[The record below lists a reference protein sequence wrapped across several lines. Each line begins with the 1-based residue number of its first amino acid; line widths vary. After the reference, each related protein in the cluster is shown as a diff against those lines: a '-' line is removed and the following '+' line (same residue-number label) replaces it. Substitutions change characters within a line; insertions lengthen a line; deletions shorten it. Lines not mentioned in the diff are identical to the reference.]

1 MENTEKNYRLSV
13 ATPFHNT
20 NLSFFEKCLDSMK
33 KQTLGF
39 ENIEWVIT
47 LHNSEPEYV
56 EAVRKLCGEYKN
68 IKLYELYN
76 DNRTAS
82 SPRNECMKHVTGKYV
97 FFLDADDFL
106 FPYAL
111 KTLLETMEEHQADV
125 GSFREESIVGT
136 EGLQRIE
143 QMRLKFLLDQ
153 TKPLIVLHRD
163 SPDLAK
169 YLDSRNGTVHKMY
182 RVGLLRDNHIS
193 FSDQIKIGE
202 DVTFNLNC
210 MKYMNTIVVLPQCIG
225 YGYFMN
231 AGSLAQSL
239 NNTPEGIASLIS
251 DFFHWIEMAVQ
262 TGLDV
267 SNIVWTA
274 AAGSAR
280 MLSIPGL
287 PKEYVDGWKAKFAP
301 FIDKLPPMKGN
312 GKFASQQQAEG
323 MMQMARA
330 FFAKEGGSEEVNRNI
345 HLLWEILRSNA
356 ETDIG
361 QNHRFD
367 LIHTYEA
374 FKKSVPMT
382 EYSFYAPLIEL
393 TTRIGETNIFCAE
406 PLVGYSL
413 SSGTAAGQKRI
424 PYTAGH
430 LVAYAACMR
439 EILLDG
445 EATFA
450 LLESLPK
457 EMEYVDRTRLDT
469 IIGAALSVIR
479 MELSDCSYA
488 KRFKQGVMTSPIE
501 LFFPSETID
510 PRYPRLLFALLD
522 PDVSQIVAPFTWTV
536 LDTIQFLEKNHAA
549 LLRDIE
555 NGTISPDV
563 DLPEAIRREL
573 EAKLTASPERAA
585 ALRAEFEK
593 GFEGIIPRIW
603 PKCRRIVA
611 AGTGAFSIYTRKL
624 KLYSGEIPLNNGF
637 YAASEAVIGHSM
649 GNDSDE
655 YSLMTDNAFFEF
667 LKPGTQEPV
676 DAENLAEGEEYEV
689 ILTNRA
695 GLYRYRLGD
704 VIRVLRRE
712 NGVPIFTFEY
722 RLDSCLRLG
731 GLTIT
736 ERMLERAV
744 EGFEKRT
751 GADIRDF
758 CATIGEDG
766 GVLVLVEN
774 YGTDHRFPAPEERSA
789 LMDENLSLL
798 CPAYQEA
805 RESGAIPPAKV
816 RMLEPETQL
825 LFRDRRMFLEKT
837 APDQIKPIRVLD
849 TKRNREFFMALS
861 EE

>member
-13 ATPFHNT
+13 VTPFHNT

-585 ALRAEFEK
+585 ALRVEFEK

>member
-1 MENTEKNYRLSV
+1 
-13 ATPFHNT
+13 
-20 NLSFFEKCLDSMK
+20 
-33 KQTLGF
+33 
-39 ENIEWVIT
+39 
-47 LHNSEPEYV
+47 
-56 EAVRKLCGEYKN
+56 
-68 IKLYELYN
+68 
-76 DNRTAS
+76 
-82 SPRNECMKHVTGKYV
+82 
-97 FFLDADDFL
+97 
-106 FPYAL
+106 
-111 KTLLETMEEHQADV
+111 
-125 GSFREESIVGT
+125 
-136 EGLQRIE
+136 
-143 QMRLKFLLDQ
+143 
-153 TKPLIVLHRD
+153 
-163 SPDLAK
+163 
-169 YLDSRNGTVHKMY
+169 
-182 RVGLLRDNHIS
+182 
-193 FSDQIKIGE
+193 
-202 DVTFNLNC
+202 
-210 MKYMNTIVVLPQCIG
+210 MNTIVVLPQCIG

-301 FIDKLPPMKGN
+301 YIDKLPPMKGN

-330 FFAKEGGSEEVNRNI
+330 FFAQEGGSEEVNRNI

-585 ALRAEFEK
+585 ALRVEFEK

-667 LKPGTQEPV
+667 LKPGAQEPV

>member
-1 MENTEKNYRLSV
+1 MDNIRDKYILSV
-13 ATPFHNT
+13 VTPFHNT
-20 NLSFFEKCLDSMK
+20 NLAYFGKCLDSLK
-33 KQTLGF
+33 EQTLGF

-56 EAVRKLCGEYKN
+56 EGVRNLCGEYEN
-68 IKLYELYN
+68 VKLYELYN

-111 KTLLETMEEHQADV
+111 ENLLEAMEENQGDI

-143 QMRLKFLLDQ
+143 QMRFKFLLDQ
-153 TKPLIVLHRD
+153 TKPVIVLHRD

-169 YLDSRNGTVHKMY
+169 YLDPRNGTVHKMY
-182 RVGLLRDNHIS
+182 RVGLLRDNDIS
-193 FSDQIKIGE
+193 FSDEIRIGE

-210 MKYMNTIVVLPQCIG
+210 MKYMNTVVVLPQCIG

-231 AGSLAQSL
+231 AGSLAQSM
-239 NNTPEGIASLIS
+239 NNTPEGIASLVS
-251 DFFHWIEMAVQ
+251 DFCHWIEMAVQ

-287 PKEYVDGWKAKFAP
+287 SKEFVAEWKERFAP
-301 FIDKLPPMKGN
+301 LIDKLPPMKGN
-312 GKFASQQQAEG
+312 AKYYTQQQADG

-330 FFAKEGGSEEVNRNI
+330 FFAQDGGSEEVNRNVN
-345 HLLWEILRSNA
+345 LLWEILEKNKG
-356 ETDIG
+356 TDIG
-361 QNHRFD
+361 QDHRFD

-374 FKKSVPMT
+374 FKKSVPLT
-382 EYSFYAPLIEL
+382 EYDFYEPLVEL

-430 LVAYAACMR
+430 LVAYAVCMR
-439 EILLDG
+439 EILLDE

-457 EMEYVDRTRLDT
+457 EMEYVDKTRLDS

-479 MELSDCSYA
+479 MELSECSYA

-536 LDTIQFLEKNHAA
+536 LDTIQYLEKNHVA
-549 LLRDIE
+549 LLHDIE
-555 NGTISPDV
+555 NGTISGDSNI
-563 DLPEAIRREL
+563 PEAMRQQL
-573 EAKLTASPERAA
+573 EAKLTASPERAQ

-624 KLYSGEIPLNNGF
+624 KLYSGGIPINNGF
-637 YAASEAVIGHSM
+637 YAASEAVIGRSM
-649 GNDSDE
+649 GDGSDE
-655 YSLMTDNAFFEF
+655 YSLLTDNAFFEF
-667 LKPGTQEPV
+667 LRPGAQEPV
-676 DAENLAEGEEYEV
+676 DSESLAEGEEYEV
-689 ILTNRA
+689 ILTNQA

-704 VIRVLRRE
+704 VIRILRRE
-712 NGVPIFTFEY
+712 NGVPIFNFEY
-722 RLDSCLRLG
+722 RLDSCLKMG
-731 GLTIT
+731 DFTIT

-744 EGFEKRT
+744 EGFEAQT
-751 GADIRDF
+751 GTDIRDF
-758 CATIGEDG
+758 CSMINEDG
-766 GVLVLVEN
+766 GVTVLVEPF
-774 YGTDHRFPAPEERSA
+774 GTEQHFPAPEERSR
-789 LMDENLSLL
+789 LMDEAISSL
-798 CPAYQEA
+798 CSSYRDA
-805 RESGAIPPAKV
+805 RERSAIPPVKV
-816 RMLEPETQL
+816 RILEPETHL
-825 LFRDRRMFLEKT
+825 LYRDRRMFLEKG

-849 TKRNREFFMALS
+849 NQRNKEFFMALS

>member
-1 MENTEKNYRLSV
+1 MENTGKKYILSV
-13 ATPFHNT
+13 VTPFHNT
-20 NLSFFEKCLDSMK
+20 NLAYFEKCLDSLK

-47 LHNSEPEYV
+47 LHNSETGYV
-56 EAVRKLCGEYKN
+56 EAVRKLCEEYQN
-68 IKLYELYN
+68 VKLYELYN
-76 DNRTAS
+76 DSRTAS

-111 KTLLETMEEHQADV
+111 KTLLDAMEEHQGDI

-153 TKPLIVLHRD
+153 TKPLIILHRD

-169 YLDSRNGTVHKMY
+169 YLDPRNGTVHKMY
-182 RVGLLRDNHIS
+182 RVGLIRDNNIS
-193 FSDQIKIGE
+193 FSDQIRIGE

-231 AGSLAQSL
+231 AGSLAQSIS
-239 NNTPEGIASLIS
+239 NTPEGIASS
-251 DFFHWIEMAVQ
+251 VNDFFHWIEMAVQ

-274 AAGSAR
+274 ATGSAR
-280 MLSIPGL
+280 TLSIPGL
-287 PKEYVDGWKAKFAP
+287 PKEFVAEWRARFAP
-301 FIDKLPPMKGN
+301 FIDKFPPMKGN
-312 GKFASQQQAEG
+312 AKFYNQQQADG

-330 FFAKEGGSEEVNRNI
+330 FFAQDGGSEEVNRNT
-345 HLLWEILRSNA
+345 HLLWEILRKNA
-356 ETDIG
+356 GTDIG

-374 FKKSVPMT
+374 FTKSVPLT
-382 EYSFYAPLIEL
+382 DYRFYAPLVEL

-457 EMEYVDRTRLDT
+457 GMEYVDKTRLDS
-469 IIGAALSVIR
+469 IIGAALSVIQL
-479 MELSDCSYA
+479 ELSDCSYA

-536 LDTIQFLEKNHAA
+536 LDTIQFLEKTHAS

-555 NGTISPDV
+555 NGTISSDV
-563 DLPEAIRREL
+563 DLPEAIRHQL

-585 ALRAEFEK
+585 ALKAEFEK

-624 KLYSGEIPLNNGF
+624 KFYSGGIPLNNGF
-637 YAASEAVIGHSM
+637 YASSEAVIGHAM
-649 GNDSDE
+649 GNNNDE
-655 YSLMTDNAFFEF
+655 YFLLTDNAFFEF
-667 LKPGTQEPV
+667 LKPGAQEPV
-676 DAENLAEGEEYEV
+676 DSEGLEEGEEYEV
-689 ILTNRA
+689 ILTNQA

-731 GLTIT
+731 EFTIT

-744 EGFEKRT
+744 EDFEAQT

-766 GVLVLVEN
+766 EVTVLVEN
-774 YGTDHRFPAPEERSA
+774 YGSERCFPAPEERSR
-789 LMDENLSLL
+789 LMDENLSQL
-798 CPAYQEA
+798 CPAYRGA
-805 RESGAIPPAKV
+805 RENRVIPSAKV
-816 RMLEPETQL
+816 RILEPETQL

-837 APDQIKPIRVLD
+837 APDQIKPIRVPD
-849 TKRNREFFMALS
+849 TQHNREFFMALS

>member
-13 ATPFHNT
+13 VTPFHNT

>member
-13 ATPFHNT
+13 VTPFHNT

-111 KTLLETMEEHQADV
+111 KTLLETMEEHQADI

-169 YLDSRNGTVHKMY
+169 YLEPRNGTVHKMY

-301 FIDKLPPMKGN
+301 YIDKLPPMKGN

-330 FFAKEGGSEEVNRNI
+330 FFAQEGGSEEVNRNI

-457 EMEYVDRTRLDT
+457 EMEYVDKTRLDT

-667 LKPGTQEPV
+667 LKPGAQEPV

>member
-1 MENTEKNYRLSV
+1 MNHTQSNYMLSV
-13 ATPFHNT
+13 VTPFHNT
-20 NLSFFEKCLDSMK
+20 NLTFFEKCLDSLK
-33 KQTLGF
+33 EQTIGF
-39 ENIEWVIT
+39 ESIEWVIT
-47 LHNSEPEYV
+47 LHNSESEYV
-56 EAVRKLCGEYKN
+56 EGVRNLCGEYSN

-76 DNRTAS
+76 DNHTAS
-82 SPRNECMKHVTGKYV
+82 SPRNECMKHVSGKYV

-111 KTLLETMEEHQADV
+111 KTLLEAMEENHGDI

-136 EGLQRIE
+136 EGLQLIE

-153 TKPLIVLHRD
+153 TKPLIILHRD

-169 YLDSRNGTVHKMY
+169 YLDPRNGTVHKMY
-182 RVGLLRDNHIS
+182 RVDLLRDNNIS
-193 FSDQIKIGE
+193 FSDKIKIGE

-210 MKYMNTIVVLPQCIG
+210 MKYMNTTVVLPQCIG

-231 AGSLAQSL
+231 AGSLAQSM
-239 NNTPEGIASLIS
+239 NNTPEGIVSRIN
-251 DFFHWIEMAVQ
+251 DFYHWIEMAVQ

-287 PKEYVDGWKAKFAP
+287 PQELVAGWKAKFAP

-312 GKFASQQQAEG
+312 AKFYNQQQADG

-330 FFAKEGGSEEVNRNI
+330 FFVQDGSSEEVNKSIN
-345 HLLWEILRSNA
+345 LLWEILRRN
-356 ETDIG
+356 EGTDIG

-374 FKKSVPMT
+374 FTKSVPLT
-382 EYSFYAPLIEL
+382 EYDFYAPLIEL

-413 SSGTAAGQKRI
+413 SSGTTAGQKRI

-439 EILLDG
+439 DILLDG
-445 EATFA
+445 AATFA

-457 EMEYVDRTRLDT
+457 EMEYVDKTRLDS

-479 MELSDCSYA
+479 MELSECSYA

-501 LFFPSETID
+501 LFFPTETID
-510 PRYPRLLFALLD
+510 PRYARLLFALLD

-536 LDTIQFLEKNHAA
+536 LDTIQFLEKNHES
-549 LLRDIE
+549 LLKDME
-555 NGTISPDV
+555 SGTISRDAG
-563 DLPEAIRREL
+563 LPEAMRREL
-573 EAKLTASPERAA
+573 EAKLTASPERAQ
-585 ALRAEFEK
+585 ALRVEIEK

-603 PKCRRIVA
+603 PKCGRIVA

-624 KLYSGEIPLNNGF
+624 KFYSGEIPMNNGF
-637 YAASEAVIGHSM
+637 YAASEAVIGRSM
-649 GNDSDE
+649 GDGSDE
-655 YSLMTDNAFFEF
+655 YALLTDNAFFEF
-667 LKPGTQEPV
+667 LKPGEQAPV
-676 DAENLAEGEEYEV
+676 DAEGLEEGGEYEV
-689 ILTNRA
+689 ILTNLA

-722 RLDSCLRLG
+722 RLDSCLCVG
-731 GLTIT
+731 GVTVT
-736 ERMLERAV
+736 ERILERAV
-744 EGFEKRT
+744 ETFEKQT
-751 GADIRDF
+751 GTDIRDF
-758 CATIGEDG
+758 CAMVSEDG
-766 GVLVLVEN
+766 GVTVLVEPF
-774 YGTDHRFPAPEERSA
+774 GLEQGFPASAVRSR
-789 LMDENLSLL
+789 LMDEDLSSL
-798 CPAYQEA
+798 CPAYRDA
-805 RESGAIPPAKV
+805 RESGIIPAAKV
-816 RMLEPETQL
+816 RILEPETHL

-849 TKRNREFFMALS
+849 APRNKEFFMALS